1 MDQVEN
7 QKSEAVHAAIVRKTN
22 ARSSPL
28 QLGPAHKRYS
38 LTRLQYGPGFSHF
51 WSEFRSIF
59 GDWLELRSCSSR
71 LGLCRLLP
79 EVWTVQPAMV
89 LAQCEGDGATEGAV
103 AGNAKLLPGW
113 VEFDPCDP
121 CVILWY
127 LLVNIL
133 ATSVCP
139 VPIAGAMT
147 AISAVLFGLVP
158 GMAITTT
165 SSLIGAYLG
174 HLAVRHLCRPCFMRS
189 LGRYHEHWRAL
200 DTAISQAG
208 ATQIALLMRLSPM
221 FPMVANNILLSLT
234 TISTWTYMWTCAAGV
249 IPSNLPYAYAAE
261 LGVSLHNHEDPIMV
275 TMTVLGLLA
284 SVAFAWKLGV
294 IAKQLLQQHGV
305 GEDGESSQS
314 LTEGSNELWDSNKQ
328 DGGTPA
334 VARHPTG
341 EAIRGHPRSLVPPPV
356 PPPVPPFRL
365 ALPVWRDN
373 LEASFR
379 ALSQMGRDC
388 FSPHAA
394 PRMV

>member
-1 MDQVEN
+1 MITQLITLCKNV
-7 QKSEAVHAAIVRKTN
+7 SSTCLTPAPAPLRGRTL
-22 ARSSPL
+22 RSSSVFSGCHALDAFKDLPC
-28 QLGPAHKRYS
+28 GPKS
-38 LTRLQYGPGFSHF
+38 KTKK
-51 WSEFRSIF
+51 
-59 GDWLELRSCSSR
+59 
-71 LGLCRLLP
+71 
-79 EVWTVQPAMV
+79 V
-89 LAQCEGDGATEGAV
+89 ATEGAV

-334 VARHPTG
+334 VARHPSG